1 MNGTD
6 LCNRIDS
13 LLAKHNKKRGDLYV
27 AIPEVTS
34 HSMYDWI
41 RRNTIPAAD
50 IVYKIAQYLNTTMEW
65 LLTGKESNEYKIRCD
80 ELIES
85 MQNIQESIQN
95 AIDHYNNG

>member
-1 MNGTD
+1 MNGVD
-6 LCNRIDS
+6 LVIRIDE
-13 LLAKHNKKRGDLYV
+13 LLDRKKVSRAKMSEELGFPKNLIAQWKQRG
-27 AIPEVTS
+27 
-34 HSMYDWI
+34 
-41 RRNTIPAAD
+41 TIPAAD

-95 AIDHYNNG
+95 AIDHYNNE